1 MLINGWSGSGGDAFP
16 TFFREAK
23 LGPLLGERTWGGIIG
38 ISGVP
43 TLIDGGVVT
52 VPTFR
57 QYDPQGKWFA
67 EGHGVD
73 PDLPVAEDP
82 AQLAKGVDQQL
93 DAGIQEVVRVLGQH
107 PVATPARPPYENRT
121 ASAGTAAGAGARAG
135 GGAPPKP

>member
-1 MLINGWSGSGGDAFP
+1 MLINGWRGWGGDACP

-43 TLIDGGVVT
+43 TVVDGGVVT

-73 PDLPVAEDP
+73 PDIRVVQDP

-93 DAGIQEVVRVLGQH
+93 EAGIQEVARLLGQR
-107 PVATPARPPYENRT
+107 PVATPKRPPYENRT
-121 ASAGTAAGAGARAG
+121 AGAGSAVWAG
-135 GGAPPKP
+135 GRGRW